1 MSSPTQ
7 EELLEGSQ
15 QPTHSRSAGE
25 HRGLLLFQACIW
37 RWLAAIGFYL
47 HKIPRP
53 SPRQPSFQRSCS
65 TAIIE
70 DAKPSQLTLAFYV
83 PRQYE
88 DGVRTGR
95 KFPVI
100 LNFHGGG
107 FTIGTPTDDARWACM
122 IVDRLDAVVISAQY
136 RLAPEHPFP
145 TAVDD
150 GVAVLLWLGE
160 NADALGLDLQ
170 RIALSGFSA
179 GGNMAFTVPLRL
191 REHFGFESRLEMSQA
206 RVVPNVNAIVS
217 WYPSLDYRL
226 SRTERRATC
235 VRPEK
240 TLPPALTALFDK
252 SYLPNPNDNQSP
264 YVSPAAANDDTL
276 KRVLPDNITLYLCEW
291 DMLQKEGAD
300 FGERLSGLNKHVHC
314 VTIRERRHGFDKSPW
329 PFSVDPVITR
339 HYEDACQFLKE
350 VL

>member
-1 MSSPTQ
+1 
-7 EELLEGSQ
+7 
-15 QPTHSRSAGE
+15 
-25 HRGLLLFQACIW
+25 
-37 RWLAAIGFYL
+37 
-47 HKIPRP
+47 
-53 SPRQPSFQRSCS
+53 
-65 TAIIE
+65 
-70 DAKPSQLTLAFYV
+70 
-83 PRQYE
+83 
-88 DGVRTGR
+88 
-95 KFPVI
+95 
-100 LNFHGGG
+100 
-107 FTIGTPTDDARWACM
+107 M